1 VAVGVLREGSVD
13 ALRPATPTREVGPPT
28 SES

>member
-1 VAVGVLREGSVD
+1 VLREGSVD